1 MLISALKE
9 AWNFV
14 DRPLKNLFG
23 LLLLYSYYEFLTN
36 VNSMEIFWG
45 AIKGNLRKFYMISLV
60 VAIVEQYF
68 LTKL

>member
-23 LLLLYSYYEFLTN
+23 LLLLVRLVTN
-36 VNSMEIFWG
+36 IFDL
-45 AIKGNLRKFYMISLV
+45 AERS
-60 VAIVEQYF
+60 
-68 LTKL
+68 